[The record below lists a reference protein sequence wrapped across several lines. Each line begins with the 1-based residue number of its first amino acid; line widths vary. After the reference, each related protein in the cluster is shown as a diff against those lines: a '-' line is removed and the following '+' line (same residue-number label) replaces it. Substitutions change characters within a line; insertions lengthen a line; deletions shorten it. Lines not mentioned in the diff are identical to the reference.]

1 MSEICHLL
9 SFKYL
14 NLTFY
19 FVAARNAF
27 AIFIANFSF
36 RKALAVHFETIYLRT
51 LATLTWN
58 ASRREI

>member
-1 MSEICHLL
+1 
-9 SFKYL
+9 L